1 MKYILSFFLTL
12 SVLCTSLSAVE
23 YGRLIVEESGLSE
36 GITLEDGDAL
46 TVLAYHY
53 TGSGGT
59 FADNYSNGPSLRLY
73 YGNNSSDED
82 KMFSF
87 DVRNIS
93 GVIGYVNGNS
103 GGGGAFASGTTESRT
118 FVGPCTIRIHHSQTA
133 YLAYKLTRASEVEYK
148 NVNIVALPTSTV
160 GAGTHEIVVEASD
173 DLQTWTPVH
182 SSSIGGSKAFFRTRV
197 VEAGE

>member
-23 YGRLIVEESGLSE
+23 YGYLLHGQTVEVGQGDLFEA
-36 GITLEDGDAL
+36 ITVSPMDFQKSLYA
-46 TVLAYHY
+46 TN
-53 TGSGGT
+53 GGT
-59 FADNYSNGPSLRLY
+59 TLLSVSFSVFVQ
-73 YGNNSSDED
+73 YGL
-82 KMFSF
+82 KPL
-87 DVRNIS
+87 V
-93 GVIGYVNGNS
+93 
-103 GGGGAFASGTTESRT
+103 
-118 FVGPCTIRIHHSQTA
+118 VGPATVVMQSSSGSDGAVC
-133 YLAYKLTRASEVEYK
+133 YKLTRASEVEYK

-197 VEAGE
+197 VEAGD

>member
-23 YGRLIVEESGLSE
+23 YGFISNRETSPNPNYLVLEAGDVMEYSSHSSASEILYIFKNDISLDELSSYS
-36 GITLEDGDAL
+36 TNSAYLDGFII
-46 TVLAYHY
+46 
-53 TGSGGT
+53 GT
-59 FADNYSNGPSLRLY
+59 HSL
-73 YGNNSSDED
+73 YGFNEA
-82 KMFSF
+82 F
-87 DVRNIS
+87 IS
-93 GVIGYVNGNS
+93 GPAVVALFS
-103 GGGGAFASGTTESRT
+103 VRP
-118 FVGPCTIRIHHSQTA
+118 FVS
-133 YLAYKLTRASEVEYK
+133 YKLTRASEVEYK
-148 NVNIVALPTSTV
+148 NVNIVALPSATV